1 MKPVSENPR
10 KQNVK
15 DSPSEDQSELTVPR
29 LKDIQHDMQCE
40 LEKELR
46 GHANLY
52 CSYTS
57 NL

>member
-1 MKPVSENPR
+1 MKPVLENPR

-40 LEKELR
+40 LEKEL
-46 GHANLY
+46 
-52 CSYTS
+52 
-57 NL
+57 